1 MAIRSQHLPIR
12 CRGAAS
18 AFVLAILTASG
29 CVGGRWIESP
39 TDAQLPLERPAR
51 GYPTAIQDSSKPGPI
66 RASLSDDPPTTV
78 IPASPE
84 VAAAQ
89 PNVREAPPH
98 VAAVAP
104 ANRPTESRERPAP
117 PVANLAVLPA
127 HLRAPAAAHLPASEA
142 GTDAASPSAPE
153 VLQVAA
159 PLANEP
165 TTVPAIAAA
174 VSQSPMTGSSSAPQH
189 LPATEKL
196 TELSPATSIHESNAP
211 PDRQARMDDAYR
223 ELVLA
228 LEAEIRERRAANAGD
243 EELPRLEQ
251 NLRLAYLAA
260 GRLDDAASVVLS
272 LDEAQREAYKQL
284 MFSLGVWLS
293 PDEARRAPLR
303 TAKVLQSLREATTEL
318 ASASKLEIRKL
329 AFCERVDYFGW
340 FSEFPKNEF
349 QAKQQVI
356 LYVEVDNFSA
366 EKKSPTA
373 FETELQA
380 SYQIFDSGGQV
391 IAERK
396 LPLDKEICRNYRR
409 DYFLAYRMYMPEAIA
424 AGRYRLELTVEDLK
438 AQGKFQGRKFGEG
451 MIEFTVRQ

>member
-1 MAIRSQHLPIR
+1 MVILLQHFSFR
-12 CRGAAS
+12 CHRATS
-18 AFVLAILTASG
+18 VLLLAILTASG

-51 GYPTAIQDSSKPGPI
+51 GYPTAIHDSPKAGPI
-66 RASLSDDPPTTV
+66 RASLSDDPPTAVNPTS
-78 IPASPE
+78 AE
-84 VAAAQ
+84 VPAAQ
-89 PNVREAPPH
+89 PNDGEAQPPAPV
-98 VAAVAP
+98 VATTKPP
-104 ANRPTESRERPAP
+104 AERRERPAP
-117 PVANLAVLPA
+117 PVTNLAVVPA
-127 HLRAPAAAHLPASEA
+127 HLRAPVAAPAPANETA
-142 GTDAASPSAPE
+142 PDAALPSAPE
-153 VLQVAA
+153 VVQIAA

-165 TTVPAIAAA
+165 STSPAIAAE
-174 VSQSPMTGSSSAPQH
+174 VNSSPAINSTSAPQH
-189 LPATEKL
+189 LPAAANL
-196 TELSPATSIHESNAP
+196 TELSPAIAIHESNAP

-380 SYQIFDSGGQV
+380 SYQIFDSGGGV